1 MNYLSS
7 KGYQKGYFFTCIIVG
22 YVLDV
27 AEVEDKHSDVL
38 IQRCPR
44 EGNSFVLQRRLL
56 SK

>member
-44 EGNSFVLQRRLL
+44 EGNSFVLQSRLV